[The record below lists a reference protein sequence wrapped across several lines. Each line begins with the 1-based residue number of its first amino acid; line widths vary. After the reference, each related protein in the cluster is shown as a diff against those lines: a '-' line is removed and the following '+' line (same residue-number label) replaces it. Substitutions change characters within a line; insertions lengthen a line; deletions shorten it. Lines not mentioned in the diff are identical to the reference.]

1 VISSAAS
8 SYRNANA
15 LRSSNSEILSGIV
28 SKLDRTEQTQA
39 GIMKKMETVDSAT
52 TIRLSDSR
60 EHVDKKFERNE
71 RSMDVA
77 FDEVWEKVG
86 LNNLEMKQSEGYIEW
101 ARSKKDSPKR
111 RCGSRYWAK
120 EEKERG
126 IRYMEFYV

>member
-1 VISSAAS
+1 MISSAAS

-52 TIRLSDSR
+52 TICLSDSR

-86 LNNLEMKQSEGYIEW
+86 LNNLEMKQVRDILSGHDPRRTPQNDDAGHDIG
-101 ARSKKDSPKR
+101 PKR
-111 RCGSRYWAK
+111 RRY
-120 EEKERG
+120 EE
-126 IRYMEFYV
+126 